1 MMQKNLAFF
10 LEKLLMFC
18 KQLQV
23 VLKFSAFV
31 VVVPLKKTV
40 YVTLLLC

>member
-1 MMQKNLAFF
+1 
-10 LEKLLMFC
+10 MFC

-40 YVTLLLC
+40 YVTLHNFVNFVTLRHMY